1 MENSIQSFNIGD
13 YIEYE
18 YYGSRSYGCIVSKN
32 KDSFDVIKKYS
43 GQLWYLVKP
52 IRKIL
57 KEEFFSEFYIFD
69 EYQSELLKKID
80 VLPED
85 FQNIIKTKIEKK
97 RLTIITRMVLF
108 CLINKINYPNTN
120 NITINDEVWAIKWYI
135 LNVLRN
141 YEPYSIKKTLDFC
154 HGATELVKEFMV
166 TNIDFI
172 VSMQFQPHYLSHMMI
187 ILIQEQ
193 WLEFIYK
200 KNLISSREYSSRHF
214 LIVIKKLEVF
224 LVLKQPVVDD
234 INLEIYIFKD
244 KSNYKIDTSLLN
256 VIDTKIV
263 FVNNY
268 NKYLSNKMS
277 ECSKRININLEKC
290 MTSDNCFKIVNMKTE
305 QIPDLLHTTECPKFI
320 KKIDDCSSFYLNSQN
335 NILIQIHKYLGSCE
349 VVHYNLY
356 CVKTEKMLGSFEFN
370 LDDEDLSFIDLK
382 DIRKV

>member
-1 MENSIQSFNIGD
+1 MENNIKSFNIGD

-18 YYGSRSYGCIVSKN
+18 YYGSKSYGCIVSKN
-32 KDSFDVIKKYS
+32 KDSFDVIKIYN
-43 GQLWYLVKP
+43 GQIWCLVRP
-52 IRKIL
+52 IRKIS
-57 KEEFFSEFYIFD
+57 KEEFFSKFYISD
-69 EYQSELLKKID
+69 EYQSELLKKMD

-85 FQNIIKTKIEKK
+85 FQNMIKTKIEKK

-141 YEPYSIKKTLDFC
+141 HEPYSIKKTLDFC

-166 TNIDFI
+166 TNINFM
-172 VSMQFQPHYLSHMMI
+172 VSMQFQPHYLSYMMI
-187 ILIQEQ
+187 ILIQER

-214 LIVIKKLEVF
+214 LIGIKKLEVF
-224 LVLKQPVVDD
+224 LVLKQPIVDD

-244 KSNYKIDTSLLN
+244 KSNYKIHTSLLN

-268 NKYLSNKMS
+268 NKYLSNKKS
-277 ECSKRININLEKC
+277 ECSKRIKVNLEKC

-305 QIPDLLHTTECPKFI
+305 QIPDALHRTECPKFI

-335 NILIQIHKYLGSCE
+335 NILIQKHKYLGSCE
-349 VVHYNLY
+349 VVHFNLY
-356 CVKTEKMLGSFEFN
+356 CVKTEKMMGSFEFN
-370 LDDEDLSFIDLK
+370 IDDEDLSFIDLD
-382 DIRKV
+382 DIRKL